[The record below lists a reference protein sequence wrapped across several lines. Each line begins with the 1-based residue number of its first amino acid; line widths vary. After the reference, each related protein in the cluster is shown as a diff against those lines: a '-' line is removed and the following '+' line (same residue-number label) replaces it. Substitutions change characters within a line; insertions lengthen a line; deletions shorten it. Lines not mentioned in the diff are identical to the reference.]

1 MKIVGVLILMAVLF
15 ACKEDPKPTTST
27 ADVAALRSQVEQMKV
42 DAELKDSMIN
52 ESLMFFNEIQDNLI
66 SIGVKEES
74 VRTQSRNSELANNDR
89 ELVLNEIRQ
98 INLLREENAKKIA
111 QLQSSMKSSGLRIV
125 ELEAMVKNLLNDI
138 AQKDEQI
145 KVLQVELE
153 NKDKDYARLFDA
165 YQEKDYEIEVMT
177 ESINTAYYVYGSE
190 NELLNNGVVSR
201 GKGYL
206 GVGKKIRLKED
217 FNENYFTKIDKRNK
231 KEFLISGSKIQLIS
245 THPTSSYEL
254 KSSGTNTK
262 LTIKDVVSFWK
273 VSNYLI
279 VVVD

>member
-1 MKIVGVLILMAVLF
+1 MKIVGVLVLLAVLF
-15 ACKEDPKPTTST
+15 ACKEDPKPQTNT
-27 ADVAALRSQVEQMKV
+27 ADVAALKSQLEQMAL

-52 ESLMFFNEIQDNLI
+52 ESLSFFNEIQDNLI

-74 VRTQSRNSELANNDR
+74 VRNQSKNSELANNDR

-98 INLLREENAKKIA
+98 INQLREENAKKIQ
-111 QLQSSMKSSGLRIV
+111 QLQSSMKSSGLKIA

-145 KVLQVELE
+145 KYLQAELE

-165 YQEKDYEIEVMT
+165 YQEKDYQMEVMT
-177 ESINTAYYVYGSE
+177 ESVNTAYYVYGSE
-190 NELLNNGVVSR
+190 KELLNNEVISKS
-201 GKGYL
+201 KGFI

-231 KEFLISGSKIQLIS
+231 KEFLISGKDIQLIS

-254 KSSGTNTK
+254 SPVGTNTK
-262 LTIKDVVSFWK
+262 LIINDAASFWK

-279 VVVD
+279 VMVN